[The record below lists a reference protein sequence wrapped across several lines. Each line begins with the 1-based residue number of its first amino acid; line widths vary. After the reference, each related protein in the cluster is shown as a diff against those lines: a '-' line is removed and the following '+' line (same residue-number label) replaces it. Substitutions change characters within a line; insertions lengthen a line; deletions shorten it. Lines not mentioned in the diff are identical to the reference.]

1 MIDLEQLQKNAK
13 DAFKA
18 VNKMQIDFEVLTS
31 KINTFELTEE
41 QRTEVDAMIKKVE
54 EEKQK
59 LKDASTINK

>member
-31 KINTFELTEE
+31 KINTFELTSE
-41 QRTEVDAMIKKVE
+41 QRTEVDGLIQKVN

-59 LKDASTINK
+59 LKDASTNK